1 MTDESNEMII
11 VFQIAIEK
19 ALKLNRQLAS
29 IYRDVLYTYYEIKTR
44 LMGTLEH
51 RLDAV
56 ARVKDTRQLI
66 ELQGRLHDAL
76 NFYFGIKSMS
86 NKR

>member
-1 MTDESNEMII
+1 M
-11 VFQIAIEK
+11 
-19 ALKLNRQLAS
+19 KLNKQLAS
-29 IYRDVLYTYYEIKTR
+29 VYRDVLYTYYEIKTK
-44 LMGTLEH
+44 LMGTLEQ

-76 NFYFGIKSMS
+76 NFYFGIKSKEEFRLFFVFVKE
-86 NKR
+86 NEFR

>member
-1 MTDESNEMII
+1 M
-11 VFQIAIEK
+11 
-19 ALKLNRQLAS
+19 LNKKLAS
-29 IYRDVLYTYYEIKTR
+29 RYRDVLYTYYEIKTR

-76 NFYFGIKSMS
+76 NFYFGVKSK
-86 NKR
+86 NDENEEKTF